1 MSAAAPNT
9 DDSIR
14 ISGCTCQR
22 VRRLARRV
30 TSLYDRMLAPC
41 GLRVTQFSL
50 LTVVAG
56 GDGVQIGALAEAL
69 DMDRTTLTRNLG
81 PLLDA
86 GLVVLDRSEV
96 DARRREVRITADG
109 RVRQA
114 EARKL
119 WRRAQNQLN
128 RTLGD
133 AQVAALHTTFDGLLD
148 TLNGVGTT
156 TEEAR

>member
-1 MSAAAPNT
+1 
-9 DDSIR
+9 
-14 ISGCTCQR
+14 
-22 VRRLARRV
+22 
-30 TSLYDRMLAPC
+30 MLAPC

-86 GLVVLDRSEV
+86 GLVVLERSEV

-133 AQVAALHTTFDGLLD
+133 AQVAALHATFDGLLD